1 MIRRFAFE
9 KLKSPA
15 NKGVPCSEEKKAKLS
30 KRFTGTR
37 WMNNG
42 VIQKQVQSIDIEQ
55 YLSEGFV
62 FGRLKIINK
71 EGDDNC
77 ENT

>member
-1 MIRRFAFE
+1 
-9 KLKSPA
+9 
-15 NKGVPCSEEKKAKLS
+15 
-30 KRFTGTR
+30 
-37 WMNNG
+37 MNNG